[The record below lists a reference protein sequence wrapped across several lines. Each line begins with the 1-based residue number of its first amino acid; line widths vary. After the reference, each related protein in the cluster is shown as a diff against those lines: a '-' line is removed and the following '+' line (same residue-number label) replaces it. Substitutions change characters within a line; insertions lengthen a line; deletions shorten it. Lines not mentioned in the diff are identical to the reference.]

1 MQASKAKTTS
11 VDALEAGQDEA
22 IVYLNGEFLPL
33 DQAKV
38 PVLDRGF
45 IFGDGIYEVVP
56 AYSRRPFRWPEH
68 LARLKRSLGKIK
80 ITNPYSDAQWL
91 TLIESLIQRH
101 PWPNQFIYLHI
112 TRGVAKRDHAF
123 PKDCQPT
130 VFAMTS
136 ALQAVPEALRSEG
149 VAAITLDDQRWLHC
163 DIKSISLLGN
173 VLARQAAV
181 DADAAE
187 CIQFRD
193 GQMTEGSSSNI
204 WLVRGGEVIGA
215 PVDHRILEGIRVGL
229 IEALCKSCGI
239 GFRTDALSRD
249 EVFQADELLLS
260 SATKEVLAITK
271 LDGRA
276 IADGKP
282 GPVYHKL
289 YQAYQEA
296 IAAN

>member
-1 MQASKAKTTS
+1 
-11 VDALEAGQDEA
+11 
-22 IVYLNGEFLPL
+22 
-33 DQAKV
+33 
-38 PVLDRGF
+38 
-45 IFGDGIYEVVP
+45 
-56 AYSRRPFRWPEH
+56 
-68 LARLKRSLGKIK
+68 
-80 ITNPYSDAQWL
+80 
-91 TLIESLIQRH
+91 
-101 PWPNQFIYLHI
+101 
-112 TRGVAKRDHAF
+112 
-123 PKDCQPT
+123 
-130 VFAMTS
+130 
-136 ALQAVPEALRSEG
+136 
-149 VAAITLDDQRWLHC
+149 
-163 DIKSISLLGN
+163 
-173 VLARQAAV
+173 
-181 DADAAE
+181 
-187 CIQFRD
+187 
-193 GQMTEGSSSNI
+193 MTEGSSSNI